1 MSIGPEESVQIA
13 INRRLSRALM
23 DLGLDGVLPT
33 NWLSFHDGSCHFS
46 PISFKALTRL
56 VANLEDVSQ
65 LEPYEHE
72 VVFETVEPKTID
84 DDNLTAL
91 VEYREYQSIP
101 VGFHAPQLKIC

>member
-1 MSIGPEESVQIA
+1 MSTGPEESVKIA

-33 NWLSFHDGSCHFS
+33 NWLSFQDGSCHFS

-65 LEPYEHE
+65 LEPFVPE

-91 VEYREYQSIP
+91 IEFHEYQSIP
-101 VGFHAPQLKIC
+101 VGFHAPQLKVC

>member
-1 MSIGPEESVQIA
+1 MSTGPEESAKIA

-33 NWLSFHDGSCHFS
+33 NWLSFQDGSCHFS

-65 LEPYEHE
+65 LEPFVPE

-91 VEYREYQSIP
+91 VEYHEYQSIP

>member
-1 MSIGPEESVQIA
+1 MSIGPEESVHIA

-23 DLGLDGVLPT
+23 DLGLDGVLPI

-65 LEPYEHE
+65 LEPFVPE
-72 VVFETVEPKTID
+72 VVFETVKPRTID

-91 VEYREYQSIP
+91 VEFHEYQSIP
-101 VGFHAPQLKIC
+101 VGFHTPQLKIC